1 MLSYCTQFIT
11 FSTLGTCI
19 YHYHMLKSGSGN
31 SSATPLGERVIRS
44 HLWIIR
50 VRVSRAGM
58 WWSHINNNYS
68 RYYIQTGTAIPT
80 WELVLPG
87 CHTDLPDVRHGQ
99 GMLIEGLIYLTTY
112 QWPNRTAVASRRK
125 VVFEAGKDTL
135 PLNAFILPRLF
146 PFFSFGFFD
155 RQRANHFHDVLIGE
169 SYLYIDNWI
178 NIFSV
183 ELFWNPVSLRNSC
196 QKHSLTISQHKNI

>member
-50 VRVSRAGM
+50 VRVSRVGM

-99 GMLIEGLIYLTTY
+99 GMLIEGLIYSLTTY
-112 QWPNRTAVASRRK
+112 QWPNRTGTEWLLKAQGSSFIAGGKSSLRLRK
-125 VVFEAGKDTL
+125 
-135 PLNAFILPRLF
+135 ILF
-146 PFFSFGFFD
+146 P
-155 RQRANHFHDVLIGE
+155 
-169 SYLYIDNWI
+169 
-178 NIFSV
+178 
-183 ELFWNPVSLRNSC
+183 
-196 QKHSLTISQHKNI
+196 

>member
-1 MLSYCTQFIT
+1 
-11 FSTLGTCI
+11 
-19 YHYHMLKSGSGN
+19 MLKSGSGN

-50 VRVSRAGM
+50 VRVSRVGM

-99 GMLIEGLIYLTTY
+99 GMLIEGLIYSLTTY
-112 QWPNRTAVASRRK
+112 QWPNRTGTEWLLKAQGSSFIAGGKSSLRLRK
-125 VVFEAGKDTL
+125 IL
-135 PLNAFILPRLF
+135 FILPRLF